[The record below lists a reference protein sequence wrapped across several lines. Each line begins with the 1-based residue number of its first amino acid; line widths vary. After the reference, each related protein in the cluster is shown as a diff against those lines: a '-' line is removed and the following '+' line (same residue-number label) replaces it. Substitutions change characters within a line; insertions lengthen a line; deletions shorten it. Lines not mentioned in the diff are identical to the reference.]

1 MIETYAETIE
11 NMIKEEMQKKL
22 GDMIIKNEKLKEKN
36 EYLQKEVEDAKAAGE
51 RALCEVKELTEKNK
65 RLVEEHNRQNG
76 TIQALNIALDVITD
90 RYSNLIKKEVYE
102 QYAHTLREKGHV
114 ADAMFVECLVED
126 VSEELKTVE
135 CIINDLIST
144 GYDMVYITEI
154 QSEIHDKYKKKMKGI
169 EV

>member
-1 MIETYAETIE
+1 MANGQTV
-11 NMIKEEMQKKL
+11 KRW
-22 GDMIIKNEKLKEKN
+22 EKHKA
-36 EYLQKEVEDAKAAGE
+36 VEDGF
-51 RALCEVKELTEKNK
+51 
-65 RLVEEHNRQNG
+65 VEYHNWESE
-76 TIQALNIALDVITD
+76 T
-90 RYSNLIKKEVYE
+90 KEVYE
-102 QYAHTLREKGHV
+102 QYAHTLRENGHV

-135 CIINDLIST
+135 CMINDLIST